1 MQVIIKS
8 KNVEL
13 TDSLREHVTKRV
25 SKVEKFGVNLN
36 GTEVMLKSERNP
48 KIKEGEVVEL
58 TANGNGMI
66 FRGTGSGPDLYV
78 ALERAIQKLEK
89 QIKKYHEKKI
99 DRTQHRPKGLPE
111 MAEENEEA
119 APQIVKRK
127 SVTLKPMTL
136 EEASLQME
144 MLDHS
149 FFLFRDADTESICV
163 VYWRRDGNL
172 GLIETA

>member
-13 TDSLREHVTKRV
+13 TDSLREYVMKEI
-25 SKVEKFGVNLN
+25 SKIEKLGVNLN
-36 GTEVMLKSERNP
+36 GTEVMLKAEKNP
-48 KIKEGEVVEL
+48 KIKESDIVEL
-58 TANGNGMI
+58 TANGNGMM
-66 FRGTGSGPDLYV
+66 FRGTGTGPDLYM
-78 ALERAIQKLEK
+78 AFERAIQRLEK

-99 DRTQHRPKGLPE
+99 DKTQRRSKSLSE
-111 MAEENEEA
+111 VAEEEGEE

-136 EEASLQME
+136 EEAVLQMD
-144 MLDHS
+144 MLDHN

-163 VYWRRDGNL
+163 IYRRRDGNL
-172 GLIETA
+172 GLIETT